1 MLILVMMILG
11 RKREKSLCVKESMLK
26 EQQKKG
32 RRRKHTKIIN
42 ENTDSNFSAMAENT
56 YNGPGSNVFIDGSL
70 ESMYA
75 GI

>member
-1 MLILVMMILG
+1 MLILVLMIS
-11 RKREKSLCVKESMLK
+11 REKSLCVKESMLK